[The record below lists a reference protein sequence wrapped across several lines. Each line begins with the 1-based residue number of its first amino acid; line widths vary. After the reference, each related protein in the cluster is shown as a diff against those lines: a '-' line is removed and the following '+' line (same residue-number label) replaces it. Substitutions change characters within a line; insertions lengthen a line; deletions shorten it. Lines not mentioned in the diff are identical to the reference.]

1 MNVYS
6 KGRPARF
13 RKERIKAGTRKLD
26 VNTRRDMKQII
37 LSALM
42 CIHEQSARGTLGRDL
57 QHRCELNFYY
67 LKQLI
72 NYLLEDQLITKVDPV
87 DDSEYE
93 YVTYYL
99 TQKGYETYA
108 KMRKEFEAMGITP
121 KINGPRERP
130 REDQAEPL
138 PEN

>member
-6 KGRPARF
+6 KGRPARH
-13 RKERIKAGTRKLD
+13 RKERIKAGTRKLE
-26 VNTRRDMKQII
+26 VSGRRDMKQII

-67 LKQLI
+67 LKQII
-72 NYLLEDQLITKVDPV
+72 NYLLEDQLITKVDPI
-87 DDSEYE
+87 DDIESEH
-93 YVTYYL
+93 VTYYL
-99 TQKGYETYA
+99 TQKGYEVYQ
-108 KMRKEFEAMGITP
+108 KMLREFEAIGITP

-130 REDQAEPL
+130 NDVSRE
-138 PEN
+138 

>member
-1 MNVYS
+1 
-6 KGRPARF
+6 
-13 RKERIKAGTRKLD
+13 
-26 VNTRRDMKQII
+26 
-37 LSALM
+37 M